1 MNKESTVFIV
11 DDDQEVREAIALLMQ
26 SIELPAKTYT
36 SAQDFLDS
44 FDPEHPGCLVLDV
57 RMKGMSGLA
66 LQEHLKLLPLAPPV
80 IIVTGHGDVP
90 MAVQAVQNGASNF
103 IEKPFN
109 EQVLLDSIHR
119 ALEEDAKQRGKAIKK
134 AEIHKRL
141 ALLTRRERQVID
153 QVVKGKRNKNIA
165 TELHIT
171 QSTVEAHRAKAMEKL
186 QAKSL
191 SELMRIMI
199 SVDPEQSL
207 TSIGYDDL

>member
-109 EQVLLDSIHR
+109 EQ
-119 ALEEDAKQRGKAIKK
+119 
-134 AEIHKRL
+134 
-141 ALLTRRERQVID
+141 
-153 QVVKGKRNKNIA
+153 
-165 TELHIT
+165 
-171 QSTVEAHRAKAMEKL
+171 
-186 QAKSL
+186 
-191 SELMRIMI
+191 
-199 SVDPEQSL
+199 
-207 TSIGYDDL
+207 

>member
-1 MNKESTVFIV
+1 MTKESTVFIV

-26 SIELPAKTYT
+26 SIELPAKTYA
-36 SAQDFLDS
+36 SAQEFLDT
-44 FDPEHPGCLVLDV
+44 FDPNLPGCMVLDV

-66 LQEHLKLLPLAPPV
+66 LQEYLKSLPLSPPV

-119 ALEEDAKQRGKAIKK
+119 ALEEDSKQRGKAIKI
-134 AEIHKRL
+134 AEIKARL
-141 ALLTRRERQVID
+141 QLLTRRERQVID
-153 QVVKGKRNKNIA
+153 QVVKGMRNKNIA
-165 TELHIT
+165 QLLNIT

-186 QAKSL
+186 QAKSI

-199 SVDPEQSL
+199 SIDSE
-207 TSIGYDDL
+207 

>member
-1 MNKESTVFIV
+1 MNKESTVFII

-26 SIELPAKTYT
+26 SIELPAKTYQ
-36 SAQDFLDS
+36 SAQDFLDN
-44 FDPEHPGCLVLDV
+44 FDPKHPGCIVLDV

-66 LQEHLKLLPLAPPV
+66 LQEHLNKLSLAPPV

-103 IEKPFN
+103 IEKPFH

-119 ALEEDAKQRGKAIKK
+119 ALEEDAKQRGKAIKI

-141 ALLTRRERQVID
+141 ARLTRRERQVID

-165 TELHIT
+165 TALHIT

-186 QAKSL
+186 EAKSL

-199 SVDPEQSL
+199 SVDSE
-207 TSIGYDDL
+207 